1 MVRSASCV
9 CILSISG
16 TSLLQLQHWEEVGDV
31 RSALAMKAGW
41 EEAEL
46 VCEAGWR
53 CWSERSLVTSDSRSF
68 TLSAR
73 TQDLVSSS
81 LNCDSFKASCSLHR
95 NRARCDTSR
104 SMDPGLRA
112 SPFLTELVLDTREL
126 LDSDEGWETLVKL
139 VAGREGSTGSIVRGC
154 GWEGEVTGDGGLE
167 DGIDVVVVP

>member
-1 MVRSASCV
+1 MLVREK
-9 CILSISG
+9 LSH
-16 TSLLQLQHWEEVGDV
+16 LRL
-31 RSALAMKAGW
+31 
-41 EEAEL
+41 
-46 VCEAGWR
+46 
-53 CWSERSLVTSDSRSF
+53 RSF